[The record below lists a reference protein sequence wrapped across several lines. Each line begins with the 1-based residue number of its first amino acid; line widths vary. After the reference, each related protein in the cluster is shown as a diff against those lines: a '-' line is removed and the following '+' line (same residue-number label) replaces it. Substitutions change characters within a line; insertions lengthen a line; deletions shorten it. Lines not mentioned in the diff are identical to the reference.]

1 LYGVALEFRQ
11 ARDSIFLSPFRIEMN
26 TLAAI
31 SEFAGTFLL
40 LLSILATGNAF
51 IIGATLAVIILLIG
65 ATSGGHVNP
74 AVSLAMYVKGAL
86 SLNELV
92 IYVVSQALGGVAA
105 VYAYR
110 SFA

>member
-1 LYGVALEFRQ
+1 
-11 ARDSIFLSPFRIEMN
+11 MN

-51 IIGATLAVIILLIG
+51 IIGATLAIIVLLIG
-65 ATSGGHVNP
+65 ATSGAHVNP
-74 AVSLAMYVKGAL
+74 AVSLAMFVKGAL
-86 SLNELV
+86 STNELAM
-92 IYVVSQALGGVAA
+92 YVASQALGGVAA

>member
-1 LYGVALEFRQ
+1 
-11 ARDSIFLSPFRIEMN
+11 MN

>member
-1 LYGVALEFRQ
+1 
-11 ARDSIFLSPFRIEMN
+11 MN
-26 TLAAI
+26 SLVAI

-51 IIGATLAVIILLIG
+51 IIGATLAVVILLIG

-86 SLNELV
+86 SINEL
-92 IYVVSQALGGVAA
+92 IMYVVSQALGGVAA

>member
-1 LYGVALEFRQ
+1 
-11 ARDSIFLSPFRIEMN
+11 MN

-31 SEFAGTFLL
+31 SEFTGTFLL

-86 SLNELV
+86 SLNEL
-92 IYVVSQALGGVAA
+92 IAYIASQTLGGVAA